1 MLESPANSRDITRK
15 GSVEPRCRVHIVM
28 GGEVKHK
35 PPLTQFTHSP
45 AISATLNRHLLNAH
59 SLSLRSFML
68 CYTSMYGNVHSPR
81 FVRVVA
87 AQSHYPQLPFG
98 RANSLA
104 GRVAPSCP
112 RGAYKIPP
120 STVVLYGCQVRLKTP
135 RALFSSDA
143 VKQNGIFCIIRYI
156 GDLVPF

>member
-1 MLESPANSRDITRK
+1 MSCAHCD
-15 GSVEPRCRVHIVM
+15 
-28 GGEVKHK
+28 GGKLNTNPLLHSLHT
-35 PPLTQFTHSP
+35 PPLYLLRSTDTF
-45 AISATLNRHLLNAH
+45 LNAH

-81 FVRVVA
+81 FVRVVTV
-87 AQSHYPQLPFG
+87 QPHYPQLPFG

-143 VKQNGIFCIIRYI
+143 VKQNGIFCIIACVV
-156 GDLVPF
+156 GFVPCYS